1 MKKALCLLPALLLA
15 AAMSAKPMV
24 TKMQTNHMNDPQGL
38 GCAKPVF
45 SWIISD
51 DSRRN
56 VSQSAYRLVVRQ
68 GGTTVWDSGKVA
80 SDASTGVKYAG
91 AELLSD
97 TEYTWKVMLWD
108 DKDKITGWSSQS
120 SFSTGLFHKDDWKAA
135 WIEPNEVTADAAQ
148 FRRVFR
154 LGKSVE
160 RVTLHASALGMY
172 EAFVNGKRVGEDR
185 LTPGWTSYQK
195 RVRYQTYDIT
205 DLISQGDNAI
215 GINLARGWWGSILPY
230 TREFIYGEKPALITQ
245 ICVTYKDGS
254 RETIGTDASW
264 KYGYGEINYPHLYD
278 GETIDR
284 TKETKGWSTV
294 AFNDS
299 AWSEPAVTDRTL
311 DILVPTDS
319 PNVRVT
325 KTLKPVKIFT
335 DPEGNKVVDFGQNL
349 SGHEKI
355 RFRGKKGDTVKVYHA
370 ETLDKD
376 GVFYT
381 ENLRT
386 AKALSTYVLSGEE
399 EWLKPHFAF
408 YGFRYI
414 KLVGIEEE
422 LNPEDFVAEAITS
435 NIDYGSTFECSD
447 PRVNQLYSNV
457 LWSMKDNFVDVPTD
471 CPQRDERLGWTG
483 DALAFFNTATHLA
496 DVQKFFSK
504 WLADLRAEQ
513 YPDGAIP
520 KVAPYC
526 YATRTRISAGW
537 SDAIVLVPWRHFL
550 AYGDLSILEE
560 NYKAMKGWVDYMFSI
575 SPNYLWRTPQSYGDW
590 VYFDYETDFYGRSA
604 VTIRPLV
611 QQFYLVHT
619 TETLAA
625 IAGLLGEKEDEAK
638 YRDLY
643 SKALEAFRNEYVTP
657 GGCVM
662 SDTQTAYTM
671 SLAFNLLE
679 PDMRQQAADRLVD
692 NVKIYGHMTTGFIG
706 TPLLCNILTEWGY
719 SDVAYDLLLRD
730 EFPAWLYSVKMG
742 ATTIW
747 EKMNSIMPDGSIT
760 EDGMNSL
767 NHYSY
772 GAIADW
778 LFSYAAG
785 IRSTSPGYKTLCIKP
800 YPDRRMGYLKASRM
814 TPFGKASSSWE
825 YKEDGSFT
833 LDVEIPANTT
843 AKIMIPAAEG
853 AEILES
859 GQSINPESYD
869 NGYAIIRTGS
879 GKYSFKVA
887 TK

>member
-1 MKKALCLLPALLLA
+1 MLPALLLA
-15 AAMSAKPMV
+15 ATISAKPVV
-24 TKMQTNHMNDPQGL
+24 TNLQTNHMHEPQGI
-38 GCAKPVF
+38 GSARPVF
-45 SWIISD
+45 SWYISD

-68 GGTTVWDSGKVA
+68 EGTTVWDSGKVL
-80 SDASTGVKYAG
+80 SDASAGVKYAG

-97 TEYTWKVMLWD
+97 KEYTWKVMLWD
-108 DKDKITGWSSQS
+108 DKDKITGWSGQAT
-120 SFSTGLFHKDDWKAA
+120 FSTGLYHTDDWDAS
-135 WIEPNEVTADAAQ
+135 WIEPNEVSSDAAQ
-148 FRRVFR
+148 FRRVF
-154 LGKSVE
+154 KPKKAVE
-160 RVTLHASALGMY
+160 RVTLHTSALGMY
-172 EAFVNGKRVGEDR
+172 EAFVNGRRVGEDR

-205 DLISQGDNAI
+205 GMVTQGDNAV
-215 GINLARGWWGSILPY
+215 GINLVRGWWGSILPY
-230 TREFIYGEKPALITQ
+230 TREFLYGEKPALISQ
-245 ICVTYKDGS
+245 ICITYKDGS
-254 RETIGTDASW
+254 REIIGTDSSW
-264 KYGYGEINYPHLYD
+264 KYSAGEISYPHVYD

-284 TKETKGWSTV
+284 TRETKGWCTAS
-294 AFNDS
+294 FNDS
-299 AWSEPAVTDRTL
+299 DWMRPAVTDRTL
-311 DILVPTDS
+311 DILAPTDS
-319 PNVRVT
+319 PNVRVVN
-325 KTLKPVKIFT
+325 TLKPVRVFT
-335 DPEGNKVVDFGQNL
+335 DPEGNKVVDFGQNI

-355 RFRGKKGDTVKVYHA
+355 RFRGKKGDTVRVYHA
-370 ETLDKD
+370 ETLDKE

-381 ENLRT
+381 ANLRS

-414 KLVGIEEE
+414 KVDGIEGE
-422 LNPEDFVAEAITS
+422 LNPEDFVAEAVTS
-435 NIDYGSTFECSD
+435 GIDYGSTFSCSD

-457 LWSMKDNFVDVPTD
+457 TWSMKDNFVDVPTD

-483 DALAFFNTATHLA
+483 DALAFFNTSTHLA

-504 WLADLRAEQ
+504 WLTDLRLEQ

-526 YATRTRISAGW
+526 YSTRTRISAGW
-537 SDAIVLVPWRHFL
+537 SDAIVLVPWQHFL
-550 AYGDLSILEE
+550 AYGDISILED
-560 NYKAMKGWVDYMFSI
+560 NYRAMKGWVDYMFSI

-625 IAGLLGEKEDEAK
+625 IAGLLGEKEDEAR

-643 SKALEAFRNEYVTP
+643 QKALEAYRNEYVTP

-679 PDMRQQAADRLVD
+679 PRMRQQAAARLAE
-692 NVKIYGHMTTGFIG
+692 NVKVYGHMTTGFIG
-706 TPLLCNILTEWGY
+706 TPHLCNILTEWGY
-719 SDVAYDLLLRD
+719 SDIAYDLLLRD
-730 EFPAWLYSVKMG
+730 EFPGWLYSVKMG

-772 GAIADW
+772 GAVADW

-785 IRSTSPGYKTLCIKP
+785 IKSTSPGYKTLCIKP
-800 YPDRRMGYLKASRM
+800 YPDKRMERLGASRIS
-814 TPFGKASSSWE
+814 PYGKISSSWE
-825 YKEDGSFT
+825 YASDGSF
-833 LDVEIPANTT
+833 LFDVEIPANCSATV
-843 AKIMIPAAEG
+843 MIPASEG
-853 AEILES
+853 AQIEES
-859 GQSINPESYD
+859 GNNINPDYYEE
-869 NGYAIIRTGS
+869 GYAVIRAGS
-879 GKYSFKVA
+879 GKYTFKVA
-887 TK
+887 AK